1 MRLIRALASHRIN
14 CASLASKRQ
23 SSAGCPAGRQDGA
36 LPSAPSP
43 HGRTPARRQRAG
55 KAVRAL
61 NTPRGQRQRRTAR
74 PGPRCPHTGTPS
86 PPWADATPT
95 HRHSEASTRPP
106 RPGGART
113 RRCTPGPSSP
123 HRPETS
129 SAPGLPPPLT
139 EAADSHRLQPGRARP
154 PGRGTS
160 RISSQAAPRLRRCRR
175 RSPQRRDAHQR
186 AAKGREGKR
195 RETHRPTA
203 RLPPYRDPPVP
214 GPATQR
220 GRAHL
225 SPQRPH
231 RVPPLPQLPPQTALA
246 LQAAQ
251 QPTTNHRPA
260 QPAFE
265 KRNPADV
272 AAPAASARPAPSC
285 WGGTNPRPATLAA
298 FATIGQAPSSL
309 IAPPPGC
316 PRVPEAGG
324 ARQVPA
330 VLLLPSC
337 RGRWAARSRRD
348 VLFRRRRTAERGA
361 PAGEMRR

>member
-1 MRLIRALASHRIN
+1 MNGQRRSHAS
-14 CASLASKRQ
+14 SQASKLQ

-129 SAPGLPPPLT
+129 SAPGLPAPLT

-160 RISSQAAPRLRRCRR
+160 RISSQAAAAGAHHSAETRTSEPRKEGRGSGARLTAPPPACRPAETRPCPDPPHNAGVLTSPRRDHTEYRRSLNCRHKQPSRCR
-175 RSPQRRDAHQR
+175 
-186 AAKGREGKR
+186 
-195 RETHRPTA
+195 
-203 RLPPYRDPPVP
+203 
-214 GPATQR
+214 
-220 GRAHL
+220 
-225 SPQRPH
+225 
-231 RVPPLPQLPPQTALA
+231 PLR
-246 LQAAQ
+246 
-251 QPTTNHRPA
+251 TNHHPA

-348 VLFRRRRTAERGA
+348 VLSRRRRTAERGA